1 MCSFRNT
8 GMLVPLTAV
17 IIAFIRVTWVTF
29 VLCFM
34 FIFLGAPYIEYLWGN
49 RSLSTT
55 LSAITAAVVGVILNL
70 AVWFAAYTA
79 YDKVNTFTGFGLE
92 CIVPRSE
99 EWCVGKEGVGP
110 VGFRVLA

>member
-1 MCSFRNT
+1 
-8 GMLVPLTAV
+8 
-17 IIAFIRVTWVTF
+17 
-29 VLCFM
+29 M

-79 YDKVNTFTGFGLE
+79 FDKVNTFTVFGME
-92 CIVPRSE
+92 FIVPVWDSVDWFAVLIGTGAGSE
-99 EWCVGKEGVGP
+99 GRRVGKEWVSTCRDRGW
-110 VGFRVLA
+110 